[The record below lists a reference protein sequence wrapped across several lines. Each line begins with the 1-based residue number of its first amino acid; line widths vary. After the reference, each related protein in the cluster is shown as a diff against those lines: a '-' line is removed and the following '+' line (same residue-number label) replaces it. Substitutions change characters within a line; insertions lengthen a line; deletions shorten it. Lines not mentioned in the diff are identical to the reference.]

1 MITYKGLSDA
11 IHKALGN
18 NVDTD
23 AKYLFYEP
31 KDFDNWDGSGVQ
43 EFPFRRDTFV
53 TTPNKV
59 RLEFYFV
66 S

>member
-11 IHKALGN
+11 IHKTLGN
-18 NVDTD
+18 DVDKD

-31 KDFDNWDGSGVQ
+31 TEFEHWDGSGVQ

-59 RLEFYFV
+59 SVEFHLV